1 MAVSGS
7 SLSTD
12 HSSLLHIELCIHN
25 EEKHS
30 HFSVRMKLAKFL
42 SLRCCV
48 PLLWSCLSSSSSLA
62 LCVKKRVAEAMTW
75 AQDQL
80 CSLRGR
86 TALRLGVLVVF
97 INQMLLMMAGDVEP
111 NPGPGEGEEGKRRDQ
126 GKKEGCLEGREEGR
140 YEGYM
145 KL

>member
-25 EEKHS
+25 EEQHN
-30 HFSVRMKLAKFL
+30 HFSVRMKLTKSL

-48 PLLWSCLSSSSSLA
+48 PLVWNCLSSSSSLA
-62 LCVKKRVAEAMTW
+62 LWKCVKKRVAEAMTW

-86 TALRLGVLVVF
+86 AALRLGVLVVF

-111 NPGPGEGEEGKRRDQ
+111 NPGPGEGGGVRME
-126 GKKEGCLEGREEGR
+126 
-140 YEGYM
+140 
-145 KL
+145 